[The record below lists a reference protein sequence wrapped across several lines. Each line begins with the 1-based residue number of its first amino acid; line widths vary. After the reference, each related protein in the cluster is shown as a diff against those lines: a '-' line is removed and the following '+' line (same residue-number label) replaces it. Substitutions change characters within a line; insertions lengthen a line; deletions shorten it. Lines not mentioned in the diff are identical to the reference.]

1 MVTFSPAAEPVV
13 SNVVMAQRTD
23 GSGLVD
29 ISYDL
34 MDADGDTMAV
44 TLQLSDNGGVLW
56 LFPVIDAVGDVGQ
69 GIVSGTGKNIV
80 WNAVAPSGDLF
91 NENFRARVLASDAG
105 VEFHANSPDHI
116 AITDFSRVD
125 WTDPAN
131 IEKFSRAKMALIMG
145 SHIWAGGQYAD
156 VDVVGQLKAL
166 NPDIVIL
173 VYVSVKSAPLN
184 APNENPDSFWYK
196 WYDRT
201 SPYFVSTTEGAMAQ
215 DFPGNRLINM
225 IDPDCRRV
233 MIETIKEMQ
242 DNSLNVV
249 DGLYWDYFATHLWV
263 PAGMDIPGDP
273 DMDGNGI
280 GHWDDPAEMQAY
292 RDAQIEL
299 ISATRDSLGEGFVQF
314 FNGLRAHADSTFAA
328 LGDGAYYEIYPT
340 QFFPDPDMRN
350 SLDPAYPYS
359 LFHAG
364 RWFRTVNGGPLYRSG
379 QPLVLGLPG
388 QQWRPYPDHH
398 GGQVPGHRVSDGSL
412 LDLDVESGRGC
423 RPGLQLVDPRHIPG
437 PAPGS
442 GRVRPTVHPARL
454 PVRIGGNRDDEREIS
469 QPLRLSYLGPW
480 SPGFRTGHPLPH
492 AVGMGRQILP
502 LPGPTAGWSS
512 TSQSDP

>member
-13 SNVVMAQRTD
+13 ANVVMAQRTD

-29 ISYDL
+29 ISYEL

-44 TLQLSDNGGVLW
+44 TLQLSDNGGAHW

-69 GIVSGTGKNIV
+69 GILSGTGKNIV

-173 VYVSVKSAPLN
+173 VYVSVKSTPLN
-184 APNENPDSFWYK
+184 APNENPESFWYK
-196 WYDRT
+196 WYERT
-201 SPYFVSTTEGAMAQ
+201 SPYFVETTEGAMAQ

-249 DGLYWDYFATHLWV
+249 DGLYWDYFATRLWV
-263 PAGMDIPGDP
+263 PDGMDIPGDP

-340 QFFPDPDMRN
+340 QFFPDPDMRH
-350 SLDPAYPYS
+350 SLDPAYSHS

-364 RWFRTVNGGPLYRSG
+364 RWFRTVNGGPYIVLGNNWYSAFLDNNSVPTQIITGDKFRAIAFLTDHYSTWTSSPDGNAALVYSWSTHDISLG
-379 QPLVLGLPG
+379 QPLGPATFESPFIRRDFEYGSVEIEMTSGRYPNPFDYRIWVLGHL
-388 QQWRPYPDHH
+388 
-398 GGQVPGHRVSDGSL
+398 VSEL
-412 LDLDVESGRGC
+412 A
-423 RPGLQLVDPRHIPG
+423 IPFHT
-437 PAPGS
+437 P
-442 GRVRPTVHPARL
+442 
-454 PVRIGGNRDDEREIS
+454 
-469 QPLRLSYLGPW
+469 
-480 SPGFRTGHPLPH
+480 
-492 AVGMGRQILP
+492 
-502 LPGPTAGWSS
+502 
-512 TSQSDP
+512 